1 MGVPVHSEIIIMKAF
16 IFTTV
21 LAAAAVPLEDTVEV
35 KVAKA
40 EFSKAFARAQAG
52 KHAELAPSPTYLAD
66 LPEVAQ
72 ARDEF
77 RAVWDMYAAGEAQ
90 PVATNYIA
98 DTPEVAD
105 AKDAFRAVYDMYAAG
120 EAQPVVTTYIA
131 DTPEVA
137 DAKDAFRAVYD
148 MYASG

>member
-1 MGVPVHSEIIIMKAF
+1 MFHIGNLF
-16 IFTTV
+16 QIFTTV
-21 LAAAAVPLEDTVEV
+21 LAVAASVPLEDTVEV

-90 PVATNYIA
+90 PVSISS
-98 DTPEVAD
+98 
-105 AKDAFRAVYDMYAAG
+105 F
-120 EAQPVVTTYIA
+120 
-131 DTPEVA
+131 
-137 DAKDAFRAVYD
+137 
-148 MYASG
+148 